1 MGRAEAVGDWV
12 IIVKTA
18 STAATFQLFNWLF
31 ASNLFAMRLFIVVL
45 LLLSALFV
53 STPVYA
59 SLPEESTVGW
69 MQWGE
74 RWVPVLPA
82 AVVTVKDPTRLPK
95 GLLDAAESLGESG
108 WTWRVEA
115 QDGQT
120 GKDVAKAWASRPG
133 VRYAEP
139 DMLLPHTRWEE
150 RFNDPYYL
158 SQWYHE
164 SLNTDVLYDLS
175 QGNSEVYVAVIDSAI
190 ETAHPEFTDSVLAPL
205 DVYGDDADPNPEPG
219 EYCFEDG
226 DMSLCDVHGT
236 AVAGIAVARANN
248 AEGIVGLCPD
258 CSLIPIRLLGEYY
271 SPLSGDVKAFEHA
284 IDNGAWVINNSWG
297 YSDYMPVS
305 NTLRSVI
312 VRATTQGRNGLGAV
326 VVFAAGNEDRE
337 IQDDELAAIPE
348 VVCVTAVDHYGNP
361 TPYTNTGASVD
372 IAAPSATVS
381 ASVNASYT
389 QSFGGTSAAAPVVS
403 GVAGL
408 ILSIHPEYTAQEVRE
423 LLTQSAKKDGRVT
436 FDENGHHNTFGFG
449 FLSPEGIV
457 EAWNPAPEEVAEE
470 LEPETEAGGCAA
482 SQGSLWIIWVLLL
495 GLRRFRDSASE
506 V

>member
-1 MGRAEAVGDWV
+1 MAKMARVA
-12 IIVKTA
+12 T
-18 STAATFQLFNWLF
+18 TFQLFKWLF
-31 ASNLFAMRLFIVVL
+31 TSNLVAMRLFIVVL

-53 STPVYA
+53 ATPVYA
-59 SLPEESTVGW
+59 SFSEESTVGW

-82 AVVTVKDPTRLPK
+82 AVVTVKDPARLPK
-95 GLLDAAESLGESG
+95 GLLDVAESLGESG

-115 QDGQT
+115 EAGQT
-120 GKDVAKAWASRPG
+120 GMELAKAWNNRPG

-164 SLNTDVLYDLS
+164 SLDTEFLYDLS
-175 QGNSEVYVAVIDSAI
+175 LGNPDVYVAVIDSAI
-190 ETAHPEFTDSVLAPL
+190 ETGHPEFIDSVLAPL
-205 DVYGDDADPNPEPG
+205 DVYGQDNDPNPEPG
-219 EYCFEDG
+219 EYCFEAD
-226 DMSLCDVHGT
+226 DMSLCDEHGT

-248 AEGIVGLCPD
+248 AEGIVGLCPE

-271 SPLSGDVKAFEHA
+271 SPLSGDVTAFEHA

-297 YSDYMPVS
+297 YSDYIPVS
-305 NTLRSVI
+305 DTLRAVI
-312 VRATTQGRNGLGAV
+312 VRAATEGRNGLGAV
-326 VVFAAGNEDRE
+326 VVFAAGNDDRE
-337 IQDDELAAIPE
+337 ILDDELAAIPE

-381 ASVNASYT
+381 ASVNAGYT

-408 ILSIHPEYTAQEVRE
+408 ILSIHPEYSAQEVRD
-423 LLTQSAKKDGRVT
+423 LLTSSAKKDGRVT

-457 EAWNPAPEEVAEE
+457 AAWNPAPEVV
-470 LEPETEAGGCAA
+470 PGDPGPQPDSGGCTAA
-482 SQGSLWIIWVLLL
+482 QGSQSMLWILLL
-495 GLRRFRDSASE
+495 ALRRFRDSANA